1 MAVRE
6 GVAEG
11 DELVA
16 EGVGGVAVV
25 VEVDFD
31 FPEAVA
37 AELRQAVEVL
47 GGVVLRRVEE
57 GVAGRASVAVAEA
70 SELARVLRRPS
81 LDPLCR
87 QRVVGPAE
95 AGLVVVGDADEDVKR
110 LAGPGGDATAGASD
124 VGDQEALDP
133 LGTRGAPDTGHGGE
147 GGQNNGDGQ

>member
-110 LAGPGGDATAGASD
+110 LAGPG
-124 VGDQEALDP
+124 
-133 LGTRGAPDTGHGGE
+133 RGMS
-147 GGQNNGDGQ
+147 